1 MHPAGAREEGAP
13 GIHRLRRAVVVVDLV
28 DSVRLIDGDE
38 AGVID
43 RWRRFVNEVRT
54 EVLTGDGARMVKS
67 LGDGML
73 LEFRHAPPA
82 VAAALDMQR
91 RIGRYNEGRGSDAQ
105 MWLRIGAH
113 TCEVVADEL
122 DIYGSGV
129 NLAARLSRI
138 AGPGEIVISP
148 DLRDEL
154 IPGIDVHTEDLG
166 ECEVRGLH
174 GTVRAHRVVPV
185 DGLPAV
191 HWPDSLVDARA
202 SIAVLPLRM
211 LAAGDEAQAVAELIV
226 DDIIQGLS
234 VTPHWR
240 VVSRLSTV
248 VFRGRD
254 VTLAE
259 LHERV
264 GATYVL
270 SGSAVVNGGRVTL
283 RVELADAQH
292 ADVVWADS
300 LGFEF
305 AALLL
310 PDHVATRP
318 VIDGVASAIFRY
330 EMRRSRSQ
338 PLPTLRSYTV
348 LFAAVGLMHRLSLHD
363 FERAWELLEQL
374 AERHP
379 HAPEPLAWMAKWHVM
394 KVAQGW
400 SHEPLAQAG
409 KASTMT
415 ERALERQSDHAL
427 ALAIDGLSAAFLRG
441 DLDTAERRYGAAIEA
456 NPNEALAWLFL
467 SALHVYRDR
476 GAQAAEAAGRAL
488 SLSPLDPM
496 RYFFDSFAAT
506 AMLAAGR
513 YDEAIA
519 LGRRS
524 IRANCTHLPT
534 YRSLAIAQAL
544 SGDEAGA
551 RESVRGLLRV
561 DPAYSI
567 AVFRERYA
575 GRASAHVQRYADA
588 LRSAGLPE
596 G

>member
-1 MHPAGAREEGAP
+1 MQAATTGEEGSP
-13 GIHRLRRAVVVVDLV
+13 GLHRMRRIVVVVDVV
-28 DSVRLIDGDE
+28 DSVRLIDRHE
-38 AGVID
+38 ADVIE
-43 RWRRFVNEVRT
+43 RWRAFVREVRT
-54 EVLTGDGARMVKS
+54 EVLAADGGRMVKS

-73 LEFRHAPPA
+73 LEFRNAPPA
-82 VAAALDMQR
+82 ITAAVEIQR
-91 RIGRYNEGRGSDAQ
+91 RIAGFNVGRSSDEAL
-105 MWLRIGAH
+105 MLRIGAH
-113 TCEVVADEL
+113 ACEVVSDEL

-154 IPGIDVHTEDLG
+154 IPGLDVHTEDLG

-174 GTVRAHRVVPV
+174 GTVRAHRITPAVP
-185 DGLPAV
+185 LPAV
-191 HWPDSLVDARA
+191 RWPDTLSDARA
-202 SIAVLPLRM
+202 TIAVLPLRI
-211 LAAGDEAQAVAELIV
+211 LARGEDHLAIGELVV
-226 DDIIQGLS
+226 DDIIRGLS

-240 VVSRLSTV
+240 VVSRLSTMA
-248 VFRGRD
+248 FRGRE
-254 VTLAE
+254 VPLSE

-270 SGSAVVNGGRVTL
+270 SGSAVVNEGEILL
-283 RVELADAQH
+283 RLELADAVR
-292 ADVVWADS
+292 ADVVWADAVNVDTA
-300 LGFEF
+300 E
-305 AALLL
+305 LLL
-310 PDHVATRP
+310 PHHVATRA
-318 VIDGVASAIFRY
+318 VLDAVASSIFRY
-330 EMRRSRSQ
+330 EMRRSRAQ

-348 LFAAVGLMHRLSLHD
+348 LFAAVGLMHRLSQQD

-400 SHEPLAQAG
+400 SHEPLQQAG
-409 KASTMT
+409 RAQLMT
-415 ERALERQSDHAL
+415 RRALDQQSDHAL
-427 ALAIDGLSAAFLRG
+427 ALAIDGLAAAFLRG
-441 DLDTAERRYGAAIEA
+441 DLDTAEQRYGAALES

-476 GAQAAEAAGRAL
+476 GTQAAEAAGRAL

-513 YDEAIA
+513 YADAIT

-524 IRANCTHLPT
+524 IQANCTHLPT
-534 YRSLAIAQAL
+534 YRSLAIAQVL

-551 RESVRGLLRV
+551 RESVLGLLRV
-561 DPAYSI
+561 DPGYTI

-575 GRASAHVQRYADA
+575 GRHSAHVDRYADA
-588 LRSAGLPE
+588 LRVAGLPS